1 MEGEA
6 EMTNSGRTLS
16 IWSMSNITNFLG
28 MLGIMASLIF
38 VGLEMRQSHR
48 IAQAAQQQER
58 ASMLAERIN
67 VWLEAGLDWQS
78 IHFEQDYDYTH
89 SEAITAMR
97 NSAHQSWTLYE
108 NDYEQ
113 FALGLLSADV
123 WEAKMRGMQRVY
135 NLCEVR
141 PIFRSRLPMFS
152 EGFRN
157 ILSGFD
163 NSCEG

>member
-1 MEGEA
+1 
-6 EMTNSGRTLS
+6 MTNSQKTLS

-78 IHFEQDYDYTH
+78 IHFEQDYDYAH

-123 WEAKMRGMQRVY
+123 WAAKMRGMQRVY
-135 NLCEVR
+135 NICEVR
-141 PIFRSRLPMFS
+141 TIFLSRLPMFS
-152 EGFRN
+152 EGFKN
-157 ILSGFD
+157 ILSGLRIRVKD
-163 NSCEG
+163 RSAE

>member
-1 MEGEA
+1 
-6 EMTNSGRTLS
+6 MTNSGKTLS

-78 IHFEQDYDYTH
+78 IHFEQDYDHTH
-89 SEAITAMR
+89 SEATTAMR

-123 WEAKMRGMQRVY
+123 WAAKMRGMQRVY
-135 NLCEVR
+135 NICEVR

-152 EGFRN
+152 DGFKN
-157 ILSGFD
+157 ILSGFE
-163 NSCEG
+163 NTCEG

>member
-1 MEGEA
+1 MV
-6 EMTNSGRTLS
+6 NVKH
-16 IWSMSNITNFLG
+16 NKFLG
-28 MLGIMASLIF
+28 YARHHASLIF
-38 VGLEMRQSHR
+38 GLEMRQSHR

-78 IHFEQDYDYTH
+78 IHFEQDYDYAH

-113 FALGLLSADV
+113 IRIGPF
-123 WEAKMRGMQRVY
+123 ER
-135 NLCEVR
+135 
-141 PIFRSRLPMFS
+141 
-152 EGFRN
+152 
-157 ILSGFD
+157 
-163 NSCEG
+163 

>member
-1 MEGEA
+1 
-6 EMTNSGRTLS
+6 
-16 IWSMSNITNFLG
+16 MSNITNFLG

-78 IHFEQDYDYTH
+78 IHFEQDNDYAH

-123 WEAKMRGMQRVY
+123 WGSK
-135 NLCEVR
+135 N
-141 PIFRSRLPMFS
+141 
-152 EGFRN
+152 EGN
-157 ILSGFD
+157 ATGI
-163 NSCEG
+163 